1 MPFGLVF
8 RLRQS
13 VKGNLWLPP
22 AIAVFVGVAAAYL
35 VAFLQ
40 DALDGAV
47 PIVYSAS
54 TADSVLSAII
64 GATAALTGFVVTVVV
79 LAVQMATGTF
89 SARYMRLW
97 YRNRLLK
104 LLLSVLIGTLAFS
117 FIAIRQVGEDWVPS
131 LAVGLS
137 VTATLACVL
146 LFVVFLDRFLHRLR
160 PVAVAAYVAR
170 EGERAF
176 ATWQRLA
183 ADPRIA
189 FELPDGPAGPPALT
203 VGADGAGTIQA
214 IDLAGM
220 ATLAHRFGCTIV
232 VLRPIGDF
240 VPAGAP
246 VVEVHGERLPPLVER
261 RIASMVAL
269 GVERTIEQDPAFAV
283 RIMVDVA
290 ARALSPAVNDPTTAV
305 QVLDH
310 LAELLRR
317 VGTTHLP
324 ALQDAT
330 GSAAATGSAG
340 VAGSAGRVIVPQ
352 RSWEAYLELGLTEI
366 REFGATSVQVVRRMR
381 ALLLELEGLVPAH
394 LRPPVRAQL
403 VRLDATVARVF
414 GGTEDEDL
422 AMQPDAQGIGGPRRG

>member
-1 MPFGLVF
+1 MPFGVVF

-13 VKGNLWLPP
+13 AKGNLWLPP
-22 AIAVFVGVAAAYL
+22 TIGVVVGVLAAYL
-35 VAFLQ
+35 VTLLQ
-40 DALDGAV
+40 DSVGDAV
-47 PIVYSAS
+47 LFTYSAS

-104 LLLSVLIGTLAFS
+104 LLLSILIGTLAFS
-117 FIAIRQVGEDWVPS
+117 FTAIRQVGEDSVPS
-131 LAVGLS
+131 LAVSLS
-137 VTATLACVL
+137 VTATLGCLL
-146 LFVVFLDRFLHRLR
+146 LFVLFLDRFLHRLR
-160 PVAVAAYVAR
+160 PVAVAAYVAA

-176 ATWQRLA
+176 AAWQRLA
-183 ADPRIA
+183 HDPRVSLGA
-189 FELPDGPAGPPALT
+189 PEGLDRTPALT
-203 VGADGAGTIQA
+203 VGAQGPGTIQA

-220 ATLAHRFGCTIV
+220 ATLANRFACTVV

-246 VVEVHGERLPPLVER
+246 VVAVHGERLPPFMER
-261 RIASMVAL
+261 RLAAMVAF

-305 QVLDH
+305 QVLDQ

-317 VGTTHLP
+317 VGTAHLP
-324 ALQDAT
+324 ELAT
-330 GSAAATGSAG
+330 PAGS
-340 VAGSAGRVIVPQ
+340 VVRAGSAGRVIVPL
-352 RSWEAYLELGLTEI
+352 RTWAEYLELGLTEI
-366 REFGATSVQVVRRMR
+366 REFGATSIQVVRRMR

-394 LRPPVRAQL
+394 LQPPVRAQL
-403 VRLDATVARVF
+403 MRLDATVARAF

-422 AMQPDAQGIGGPRRG
+422 AMEPDAQGIGGPRRRS

>member
-13 VKGNLWLPP
+13 SKGSLWLPP
-22 AIAVFVGVAAAYL
+22 TIGVVVGVVAAYL
-35 VAFLQ
+35 VGSLEA
-40 DALDGAV
+40 AV
-47 PIVYSAS
+47 GGTSVISYSAS
-54 TADSVLSAII
+54 TAASVLAAII

-104 LLLSVLIGTLAFS
+104 LLLSVLIGTLAFA
-117 FIAIRQVGEDWVPS
+117 FGAMDQVEETSVPS
-131 LAVGLS
+131 VAVGLA
-137 VTATLACVL
+137 VIATLVCLL
-146 LFVVFLDRFLHRLR
+146 LFVLFLDRFLHRLR
-160 PVAVAAYVAR
+160 PVTVAAYVAR

-189 FELPDGPAGPPALT
+189 FELPDGLAGPPALT

-214 IDLAGM
+214 IDLAGL

-246 VVEVHGERLPPLVER
+246 IVEVHGERLPPMVER

-317 VGTTHLP
+317 VGTAHLP
-324 ALQDAT
+324 APREAT
-330 GSAAATGSAG
+330 GSAAA
-340 VAGSAGRVIVPQ
+340 AGSAGRVIVPQ

-366 REFGATSVQVVRRMR
+366 REYGATSVQVVRRMR
-381 ALLLELEGLVPAH
+381 AMLLELEGLVPAH

-403 VRLDATVARVF
+403 VRLDATVARAF

-422 AMQPDAQGIGGPRRG
+422 AMQPDAQGIGGPGRG